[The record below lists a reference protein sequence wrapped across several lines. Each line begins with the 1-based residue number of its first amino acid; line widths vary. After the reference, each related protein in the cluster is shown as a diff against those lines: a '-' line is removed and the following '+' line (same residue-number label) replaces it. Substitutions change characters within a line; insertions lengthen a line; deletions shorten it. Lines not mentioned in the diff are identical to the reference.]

1 MGAWSHE
8 PFGNDD
14 AGDWAYKLEET
25 EDLSYV
31 EAALDAVL
39 EAEGYVEAPEASCAV
54 AAAEVLA
61 KLLGKGTQS
70 DAHTEKVDEWVRK
83 VHTKPSRPLLE
94 KARLALAKVRGRRI
108 RAQGALA
115 RR

>member
-14 AGDWAYKLEET
+14 AGDWAHKLEET

-54 AAAEVLA
+54 AAA
-61 KLLGKGTQS
+61 GTCQ
-70 DAHTEKVDEWVRK
+70 
-83 VHTKPSRPLLE
+83 
-94 KARLALAKVRGRRI
+94 
-108 RAQGALA
+108 
-115 RR
+115 